1 MRTKTLLTCG
11 LLLMQLSC
19 AKQTPKPQEAP
30 SGINL
35 QAQLLEPGAE
45 PREQLRYKRADGLT
59 ENLIVELSLATLLET
74 TGASALVEAP
84 VLALGLT
91 MGEVRCTTAPEPL
104 CNYPFRFRVIGV
116 KMPEGASEDAAA
128 ELGRAV
134 APLGAVTGTFEVDS
148 RGVTRRA
155 DVDVPP
161 GVPPRL
167 LTLLGNIRTS
177 LISVPMPEEAVGV
190 GARWQVQRLHNVG
203 KIKTTQTLVYSLL
216 ERKDRVLRLGVT
228 LRQSADPQEVAYDEA
243 TSLKVESYEF
253 SGTGSMVMNLDALT
267 PLSEI
272 RGNSELRGTV
282 SHGTQS
288 EALAV
293 AGSIE
298 AVVAPLPADALQ
310 PSSPGGSQ

>member
-1 MRTKTLLTCG
+1 
-11 LLLMQLSC
+11 MQLSC

-30 SGINL
+30 NGTNL

-59 ENLIVELSLATLLET
+59 ENLILEFSLATLLET
-74 TGASALVEAP
+74 AGASALVEAP

-91 MGEVRCTTAPEPL
+91 MGEVRCTSAPEPL
-104 CNYPFRFRVIGV
+104 CNYPFRFRMIGV
-116 KMPEGASEDAAA
+116 KMPQGASEEQTA

-134 APLGAVTGTFEVDS
+134 APLGSVTGTFEVDA
-148 RGVTRRA
+148 RGITRRA

-177 LISVPMPEEAVGV
+177 LITVPLPEEAVGV

-203 KIKTTQTLVYSLL
+203 KIKTTQTMVYSLL
-216 ERKDRVLRLGVT
+216 ERNDRVLRLGVT

-243 TSLKVESYEF
+243 TSLKIDSYEF
-253 SGTGSMVMNLDALT
+253 SGTGSMIMSLDALT

-282 SHGTQS
+282 RSDGQS
-288 EALAV
+288 EPLAV
-293 AGSIE
+293 AGSVE
-298 AVVAPLPADALQ
+298 AVVAPMPAEAV
-310 PSSPGGSQ
+310 PPTPPGASH

>member
-1 MRTKTLLTCG
+1 MRTKTFLTCG
-11 LLLMQLSC
+11 LLLVQLSC
-19 AKQTPKPQEAP
+19 AKQTPKPQEAT

-45 PREQLRYKRADGLT
+45 PREELRYKRADGLT
-59 ENLIVELSLATLLET
+59 ENLIVELSLATLLEAA
-74 TGASALVEAP
+74 GASAVVEAP

-91 MGEVRCTTAPEPL
+91 MGEVRCTNAPDPL

-116 KMPEGASEDAAA
+116 KMPEGASEAQTA
-128 ELGRAV
+128 EVGRAV
-134 APLGAVTGTFEVDS
+134 APLGAVSGTFEVDA
-148 RGVTRRA
+148 RGITKKA

-161 GVPPRL
+161 GVSPRL

-177 LISVPMPEEAVGV
+177 LISVPLPEEKVGV
-190 GARWQVQRLHNVG
+190 GARWQVERLHDVG

-228 LRQSADPQEVAYDEA
+228 LRQSAAPQEVAYDE
-243 TSLKVESYEF
+243 TTKLKVDSYEF
-253 SGTGSMVMNLDALT
+253 SGTGSMVMSLDAIT

-282 SHGTQS
+282 LTGGQS

-298 AVVAPLPADALQ
+298 AIVAPLPADSTL
-310 PSSPGGSQ
+310 PPPGGAAQ